1 MAATEAGKP
10 FSINSF
16 RSKGLQTG
24 GARPSLFE
32 ISWTDTA
39 NAFSMNTEAQ
49 SLLVKA
55 GSIPTANIAPLAVNY
70 GGRAYK
76 LQGFRTF
83 DVWTVTVLQDED
95 FTNRNNIINWMQ
107 KISGSMDGSRV
118 KGTPADPNTQ
128 TAAVP
133 GTTWNATGTATV
145 KQYGKDG
152 VLTQIYEFINLWP
165 TELAE
170 IPLDWA
176 SDQIEEYTVSF
187 AYDYWT
193 HGTTAAKKSNII
205 AVGDNTGTD
214 NSTVN
219 PTSAT

>member
-1 MAATEAGKP
+1 M
-10 FSINSF
+10 F
-16 RSKGLQTG
+16 L
-24 GARPSLFE
+24 
-32 ISWTDTA
+32 
-39 NAFSMNTEAQ
+39 
-49 SLLVKA
+49 
-55 GSIPTANIAPLAVNY
+55 
-70 GGRAYK
+70 
-76 LQGFRTF
+76 
-83 DVWTVTVLQDED
+83 
-95 FTNRNNIINWMQ
+95 
-107 KISGSMDGSRV
+107 
-118 KGTPADPNTQ
+118 
-128 TAAVP
+128 
-133 GTTWNATGTATV
+133 
-145 KQYGKDG
+145 KQFGKDG

>member
-1 MAATEAGKP
+1 
-10 FSINSF
+10 
-16 RSKGLQTG
+16 
-24 GARPSLFE
+24 
-32 ISWTDTA
+32 
-39 NAFSMNTEAQ
+39 
-49 SLLVKA
+49 
-55 GSIPTANIAPLAVNY
+55 
-70 GGRAYK
+70 
-76 LQGFRTF
+76 
-83 DVWTVTVLQDED
+83 
-95 FTNRNNIINWMQ
+95 
-107 KISGSMDGSRV
+107 MDGSRV
-118 KGTPADPNTQ
+118 KGTPAAPNTQ

-133 GTTWNATGTATV
+133 GTTWNATGPATV
-145 KQYGKDG
+145 KQFGKDG